1 MLQRYREYLRDTPV
15 QAWLTNVSCLF
26 SVFAALNVAFP
37 SRNNFGMANLNFG
50 DILGWP
56 TFLLLY
62 RFSDQQQQKN
72 PISAFQ
78 QKAVGILSLLA
89 LGSSVAAKRA
99 PTLYTYLGLTIPPS
113 VEMTMLVWFSVSALL
128 AVALGY
134 AARRSKV
141 GRMGLVLSAA
151 WLVVILLTGILY
163 LTTAQCR

>member
-99 PTLYTYLGLTIPPS
+99 PTLYTYLGLTILPS
-113 VEMTMLVWFSVSALL
+113 VEVTMLAWFMRISAL
-128 AVALGY
+128 G
-134 AARRSKV
+134 RRAWIRRASFEGGTNGASAISGMV
-141 GRMGLVLSAA
+141 GCDFIGRNP
-151 WLVVILLTGILY
+151 
-163 LTTAQCR
+163 